1 MAEEH
6 RSVPALGLGS
16 CGDRTRTGSVSGHG
30 SAGAPPPCNAPADRF
45 AGAFLLT
52 RGNASAHSGDD
63 SDGAI
68 IRRLRARPPSLQ
80 GIETDNPY
88 ATFPLIRC
96 YAENAAVLLWI
107 LDHPNDLSRL
117 SSSADER
124 FAIGRLISNAA
135 KRAHGFKGIYE
146 QLSEFSHPVAAGFHQ
161 PWRVVPDEERTLQW
175 SSVPS
180 FKTTEDKI
188 WACFGLVELT
198 EIHANVWPSAYRA
211 SVRSSPIT

>member
-1 MAEEH
+1 MTDPHAEDL
-6 RSVPALGLGS
+6 SGTPAARGMHDVASGLAVARADFVDFRHS
-16 CGDRTRTGSVSGHG
+16 LVDVVRGDFSQVSMGLLALITRAQG
-30 SAGAPPPCNAPADRF
+30 F
-45 AGAFLLT
+45 F
-52 RGNASAHSGDD
+52 
-63 SDGAI
+63 DGA
-68 IRRLRARPPSLQ
+68 LK
-80 GIETDNPY
+80 GVENDNPY

-117 SSSADER
+117 SSSAPADER

-135 KRAHGFKGIYE
+135 KRAKGFKAIYE
-146 QLSEFSHPVAAGFHQ
+146 QLSEFSHPVATGFHQ

-188 WACFGLVELT
+188 WACFWLVELT

-211 SVRSSPIT
+211 SVTSPAIT

>member
-1 MAEEH
+1 MTAPRAEKPQGT
-6 RSVPALGLGS
+6 PAARGIYDVASGLAAARAGFIEFRHALVDIVR
-16 CGDRTRTGSVSGHG
+16 GDFSQVSMGLLSLITRAQGFHE
-30 SAGAPPPCNAPADRF
+30 GA
-45 AGAFLLT
+45 
-52 RGNASAHSGDD
+52 
-63 SDGAI
+63 
-68 IRRLRARPPSLQ
+68 LR
-80 GIETDNPY
+80 GIENDNPY

-117 SSSADER
+117 SSSARPEER

-161 PWRVVPDEERTLQW
+161 PWGVVPDEERTLQW

-180 FKTTEDKI
+180 FKTAEDKI
-188 WACFGLVELT
+188 WACFWLVELT
-198 EIHANVWPSAYRA
+198 EIHANVWPPAYRA
-211 SVRSSPIT
+211 SVRSPPIT